1 MKQYIMSKGVKK
13 MISKKELLERYNPD
27 AVEIAIMQ
35 EIDGLIEENARSGKV
50 NEITKNVQIEQQRSK
65 EVTKEEPEE
74 DKVR

>member
-1 MKQYIMSKGVKK
+1 